1 MSFAGIQQW
10 LIEQMVPVFMVGFA
24 ALAGLALVYFS
35 AQSRKAGRRRDRAG
49 QNVETFTEKLAAHG
63 FDPEIA
69 RAVYD
74 YLEERTRVG
83 FPILPGDDL
92 DRELGLD
99 RDDVN
104 EALRDL
110 TAQMGRDYLPG
121 LIATPIV
128 TVAELAGAVQGSPR
142 KILPMRRRA

>member
-24 ALAGLALVYFS
+24 LLAGLALVYFS

-49 QNVETFTEKLAAHG
+49 QDVETFVEKLAAHG
-63 FDPEIA
+63 FDPAIA

-74 YLEERTRVG
+74 YLEEHTRVG

-99 RDDVN
+99 RDDVS
-104 EALRDL
+104 EALREL
-110 TAQMGRDYLPG
+110 TAHVGRDYLPG
-121 LIATPIV
+121 LVRVPIA
-128 TVAELAGAVQGSPR
+128 TVAELAGAVQASPR
-142 KILPMRRRA
+142 KVLPMRRRA